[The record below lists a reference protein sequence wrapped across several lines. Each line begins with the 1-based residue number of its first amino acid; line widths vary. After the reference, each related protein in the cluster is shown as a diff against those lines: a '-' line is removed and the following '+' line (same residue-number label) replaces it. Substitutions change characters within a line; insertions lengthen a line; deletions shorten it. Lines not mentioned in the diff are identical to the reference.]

1 MFRSIRFKLSGF
13 VFLLLLLT
21 TVLFSFV
28 TLKIMNQTISNEI
41 IKRAESL
48 AKSSASIAAFSLIS
62 KDTLGLDNIVFKGK
76 GSNLDIEYMAVV
88 DRDKRVLAH
97 NHIKMRG
104 EILRR
109 EEGSI
114 LRKSQDGTVIK
125 EITLP
130 SGKVFEIES
139 PIFFKDKLL
148 GMVILGINQSVLLE
162 AQRLARYR
170 ILWLLV
176 IILLTGLIGTL
187 GLSFFLTRPIRELAS
202 GVEKLKEGMTSRP
215 LRIFSKDELGK
226 LTESFNRMSEL
237 ITEQQGNLI
246 KYTQELEEA
255 YVSSLRVLALAIDA
269 RDSYTLGHSTRVVFN
284 ASIIGEEIGLNQEE
298 LKELEIAA
306 LFHDVGKLKTPDAI
320 LLKKWS
326 LSSKEYDEMRQH
338 PEDGAEILGKVKSL
352 QKYVSAVRHHHEHY
366 DGKGYPDG
374 LRGDRIPLFAAI
386 IAIADTFD
394 AMTST
399 RPYRRAL
406 SGDEALKELEKRA
419 GKQFHPDLVRAFLR
433 ALENGKQ
440 PSLPSY
446 LKKVI

>member
-1 MFRSIRFKLSGF
+1 
-13 VFLLLLLT
+13 
-21 TVLFSFV
+21 
-28 TLKIMNQTISNEI
+28 
-41 IKRAESL
+41 
-48 AKSSASIAAFSLIS
+48 
-62 KDTLGLDNIVFKGK
+62 
-76 GSNLDIEYMAVV
+76 
-88 DRDKRVLAH
+88 
-97 NHIKMRG
+97 
-104 EILRR
+104 
-109 EEGSI
+109 
-114 LRKSQDGTVIK
+114 VIK

-130 SGKVFEIES
+130 FGKLFEIES

-148 GMVILGINQSVLLE
+148 GTVILGINQSVLLE

-170 ILWLLV
+170 ILWLSV

-187 GLSFFLTRPIRELAS
+187 GLSFFLTRPVKELAS
-202 GVEKLKEGMTSRP
+202 GVEKLKEGATTKP
-215 LRIFSKDELGK
+215 LRIFSNDELGK

-237 ITEQQGNLI
+237 ITEQQENLF
-246 KYTQELEEA
+246 KYTKDLEEA

-284 ASIIGEEIGLNQEE
+284 ALIIGEEIGLNQEE

-352 QKYVSAVRHHHEHY
+352 QKYVAAVRHHHEHH

-374 LRGDRIPLFAAI
+374 LEGDRIPLFAAI

-406 SGDEALKELEKRA
+406 SKDEALKELEKRA
-419 GKQFHPDLVRAFLR
+419 GKQFRPDLVRAFLR

-446 LKKVI
+446 LAKVI